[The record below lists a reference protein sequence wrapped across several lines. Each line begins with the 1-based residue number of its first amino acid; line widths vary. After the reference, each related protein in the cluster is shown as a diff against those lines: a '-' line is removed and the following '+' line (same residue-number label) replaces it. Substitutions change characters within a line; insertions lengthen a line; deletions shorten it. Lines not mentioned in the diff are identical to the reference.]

1 MWFYDVE
8 CLWINMKAL
17 KILIEVEILDQMNVY
32 MLWCMFGK
40 YRNEVGNFNVKC
52 YLNIILIK
60 GLNCVGNERIR
71 CKWET
76 NK

>member
-1 MWFYDVE
+1 
-8 CLWINMKAL
+8 
-17 KILIEVEILDQMNVY
+17 
-32 MLWCMFGK
+32 LWCMFEK

-60 GLNCVGNERIR
+60 GLNCVENERIR

>member
-1 MWFYDVE
+1 MICDVE

-32 MLWCMFGK
+32 MWYMFGK

-52 YLNIILIK
+52 YLNIILIE
-60 GLNCVGNERIR
+60 GLNCVENERIR